1 MILQSPPVWWSG
13 LKDKKSDKKNQGI
26 LSTPV
31 WWSGLKVLIILME
44 SKKRT
49 SPPVWWSGL
58 KVFYLERRFSGGS
71 LHLCGGVD

>member
-13 LKDKKSDKKNQGI
+13 LKGPLYYYAGRINQ
-26 LSTPV
+26 
-31 WWSGLKVLIILME
+31 
-44 SKKRT
+44 